1 MVCYVLNF
9 QLQASFVNSLAVFR
23 YDTLFDYGKDLQDDK
38 AEEVV
43 NRYHNKLM
51 KDVQA
56 DLEAEN
62 EKRLNNGDLTYPYLL
77 PKWLPNGI
85 QT

>member
-1 MVCYVLNF
+1 MICYVFNF
-9 QLQASFVNSLAVFR
+9 QLQASFTNSLATFR
-23 YDTLFDYGKDLQDDK
+23 YDTLYDYGNDLKDSK
-38 AEEVV
+38 AKEVV
-43 NRYHNKLM
+43 NRYHRYLM
-51 KDVQA
+51 NVVQP

-62 EKRLNNGDLTYPYLL
+62 KKRLYNGDLTYPYLL